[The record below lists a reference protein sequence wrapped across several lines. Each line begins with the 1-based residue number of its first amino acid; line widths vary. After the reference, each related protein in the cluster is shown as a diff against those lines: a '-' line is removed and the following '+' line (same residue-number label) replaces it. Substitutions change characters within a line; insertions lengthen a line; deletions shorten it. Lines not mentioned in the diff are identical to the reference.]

1 MTFDCPFCEYESDTR
16 GGVEAHISGK
26 SDSSHEGKVGR
37 MYRSEI
43 EQESQPGGL
52 VGRLRQ
58 QIGENPKLQSVL
70 EEVRR
75 YEESHR
81 EELEELREENEEL
94 RGRLDRVERSAS
106 HIRDLR
112 KRQLIQPALV
122 DDMMKIS
129 ALVAELADGKKLT
142 CPECGV
148 EVKHSHTRHPF
159 QNGVEEGVECSNCD
173 YVIGKQT
180 EAYLNLT
187 QAPRGEAVRGD
198 QEFWKQAE
206 SDDWLE

>member
-1 MTFDCPFCEYESDTR
+1 MTFDCPFCDYESDTR

-43 EQESQPGGL
+43 EQESQPDGL

-58 QIGENPKLQSVL
+58 QVGENPKLQSVL

-75 YEESHR
+75 YDESHR
-81 EELEELREENEEL
+81 EEVEELREENEEL
-94 RGRLDRVERSAS
+94 RERLDRLEESIPS
-106 HIRDLR
+106 TRDLR
-112 KRQLIQPALV
+112 KRQLIQPALI
-122 DDMMKIS
+122 DDVMKTS
-129 ALVAELADGKKLT
+129 TLVAELIEGKELS

-148 EVKHSHTRHPF
+148 EVEYSYSHYSP
-159 QNGVEEGVECSNCD
+159 QNGVEGGVKCPNCN
-173 YVIGKQT
+173 YAVGKQV

-187 QAPRGEAVRGD
+187 QAPAAEAVKGD
-198 QEFWKQAE
+198 REFWKQAE
-206 SDDWLE
+206 NDDWP